1 MKWKAI
7 VLEVLRII
15 MAIVAGIGGSAAMT
29 SI

>member
-15 MAIVAGIGGSAAMT
+15 MAIVAGIGGSTAMT